1 MMSEIKARRLNA
13 GVTRQGLSAPRRAR
27 SVRGYDGGTPGGNFA
42 PSFSSRL
49 AAASINPRS
58 VPARIAINSGVA
70 KTSKLSPSSA
80 AGAGAA
86 MTAESARSIL
96 ISVAC
101 NEASVDDAT
110 SRPSIELRPLDKS
123 FAATFAT
130 SPALAP
136 KRIRGAASTL
146 VLNDGKLPMLSTVVF
161 PAVRGMIT
169 WASHFGSGAASELKP
184 AQAAHP
190 MPSPNEILAELK
202 KVKYPGFTRDIVSF
216 GIVKDIEVA
225 HAGVT
230 VMLGVASA
238 KPEVAEKIAAEVK
251 AAVAAMPGV
260 PAVKIQIEQ
269 APQPAQRAAAVAQPR
284 TIPGVKHIVAVA
296 SGKGGVGKSTVAVN
310 LALAMR
316 ALGWRIGLMDADVYG
331 PSVAMMVGVEK
342 APTLT
347 PERRIIPLERYGIRY
362 ISMALFINDETA
374 VIWRGP
380 MVTKLETEF
389 LFNVE
394 WGELDCLVLDL
405 PPGTG
410 DAQLTITQRVA
421 LDGGVIVT
429 TPQEIALLDV
439 KRGVAMFEE
448 VHVPVLGVVE
458 NMSYYLCPKCHHRHE
473 IFAHGGGAR
482 LADSLHVPFLGE
494 LPLVRELREGG
505 DHASPLV
512 ASNPAH
518 PVSAAFKSIAAKV
531 IEGLDKSEVQHAS

>member
-1 MMSEIKARRLNA
+1 
-13 GVTRQGLSAPRRAR
+13 
-27 SVRGYDGGTPGGNFA
+27 
-42 PSFSSRL
+42 
-49 AAASINPRS
+49 
-58 VPARIAINSGVA
+58 
-70 KTSKLSPSSA
+70 
-80 AGAGAA
+80 
-86 MTAESARSIL
+86 
-96 ISVAC
+96 
-101 NEASVDDAT
+101 
-110 SRPSIELRPLDKS
+110 
-123 FAATFAT
+123 
-130 SPALAP
+130 
-136 KRIRGAASTL
+136 
-146 VLNDGKLPMLSTVVF
+146 
-161 PAVRGMIT
+161 
-169 WASHFGSGAASELKP
+169 
-184 AQAAHP
+184 

-216 GIVKDIEVA
+216 GIIKDIEVA
-225 HAGVT
+225 YAGVT
-230 VMLGVASA
+230 VSLTMASA
-238 KPEVAEKIAAEVK
+238 KPEVVAKIVADVK
-251 AAVAAMPGV
+251 ATVAAMPGV
-260 PAVKIQIEQ
+260 PAVNVQLE
-269 APQPAQRAAAVAQPR
+269 QPAPTAPKPAPGMAQQRSIA
-284 TIPGVKHIVAVA
+284 GVKHIVAVA

-310 LALAMR
+310 LALAMH
-316 ALGWRIGLMDADVYG
+316 ALGWRVGLMDADVYG

-342 APTLT
+342 AVNLT

-394 WGELDCLVLDL
+394 WGDLDCLVLDL

-439 KRGVAMFEE
+439 KRGVAMFDE

-458 NMSYYLCPKCHHRHE
+458 NMSYYLCRKCNHRHE

-482 LADSLHVPFLGE
+482 LAESLNVPFLGE

-505 DHASPLV
+505 DNASPIV

-518 PVSAAFKSIAAKV
+518 PISAAFKSIAAKV
-531 IEGLDKSEVQHAS
+531 IEGLDRSEARHAS